1 VTGARA
7 RGPSAARR
15 AAAAPRPA
23 LFARAGLTSARV
35 AAPRR
40 SVFQQPR
47 FKRGQR
53 QLLKTIKRKTST
65 ISGGH
70 NGRLLTPKIST
81 LLKDISD
88 MRHELHTNS
97 SRLALMET
105 NLHAIAMRCE
115 HLEHELHG
123 RRAMAAPQS
132 SALPPEMPAGVG
144 RGPDT

>member
-1 VTGARA
+1 
-7 RGPSAARR
+7 
-15 AAAAPRPA
+15 
-23 LFARAGLTSARV
+23 
-35 AAPRR
+35 
-40 SVFQQPR
+40 
-47 FKRGQR
+47 
-53 QLLKTIKRKTST
+53 
-65 ISGGH
+65 
-70 NGRLLTPKIST
+70 
-81 LLKDISD
+81 